1 MDATLNQRR
10 VLYGLENLE
19 CIRRLLDQT
28 QDDQVKSQIL
38 QQATWLLTNP
48 RPQMG
53 YENADS
59 VLDVVSEVTQMFVV
73 NDGVILFHDDDQVSL
88 IDMTDTAI
96 QEPDFVNTPRF
107 KAFLKECDLLD
118 DEKITFLA
126 SIVVRCS
133 QKYKGSSTDVVK
145 ACVASICPNQLLAD
159 FMEQRLQDLLRHQ
172 QQQHQQQQQ
181 QQQPH

>member
-1 MDATLNQRR
+1 
-10 VLYGLENLE
+10 
-19 CIRRLLDQT
+19 
-28 QDDQVKSQIL
+28 
-38 QQATWLLTNP
+38 
-48 RPQMG
+48 MG

-59 VLDVVSEVTQMFVV
+59 VLDFVSEVTQMFVV

-96 QEPDFVNTPRF
+96 QEPDFVNTPCF

-126 SIVVRCS
+126 SI
-133 QKYKGSSTDVVK
+133 
-145 ACVASICPNQLLAD
+145 CPNQLLAD
-159 FMEQRLQDLLRHQ
+159 FMEQRLQALLRQ
-172 QQQHQQQQQ
+172 QQQQQ